1 MALIIGPGPLTGTVD
16 DDVINFITSGNG
28 SVAFGGEG
36 NDLIVGT
43 SAEGAIMPMFDIFIG
58 DAGNDTLIGS
68 GTLEDG
74 FIEDNRQQHLWG
86 GSGDDVFYLGIGDIA
101 GDDSGSNTFILTSA
115 MTGAAASASIIG
127 GSETDRVV
135 VNLTPGAV
143 LTPHTSTSWLVDYG
157 VSSVQ
162 SVEEI
167 QIGADGPVFLF
178 NQTSQV
184 DTADFSISSDGSSA
198 VNASTVT
205 AAMLY
210 DEVAQ
215 SYTYYRQTLLNANK
229 FVVMSSATD
238 GSFDLGGGQIDT
250 TLGTLGLVV
259 NGLTSEWEF
268 TYTISVPTALTELV
282 NSGNI
287 IDLGISIA
295 DDTVTI
301 GSSNAHLFGTDLHTS
316 FDVHLSYDM
325 GDTLDLSGL
334 TEATQGALV
343 RGNDAANTI
352 TGSVLGDQIDGGAG
366 RDSLIGG
373 LGDDIIMGGDHGDVI
388 FGGDGL
394 DYLVGEAGN
403 DWLFGEVGNDTI
415 LGGTGIDKLFGG
427 EGDDTLDGG
436 IGIDSLFGGNGADL
450 LDGMHGDDWLEGA
463 SGKDTLR
470 GGNGNDTIYGGTED
484 DILSGGAGND
494 LLIGGD
500 GKDRLFGGNGN
511 DTLDAG
517 AGNATMTGGAG
528 ADTFVFATSG
538 DPDPGADRVLI
549 KDFVFG
555 EDVLDIHLATDTA
568 ATPMTWDLLSA
579 MQEVAGNTV
588 LSLAGGATITFAN
601 VTVMD
606 FQMNTDWHVGYDLIS

>member
-1 MALIIGPGPLTGTVD
+1 MALITGIGPLTGTAE

-28 SVAFGGEG
+28 SVVFGGEG

-43 SAEGAIMPMFDIFIG
+43 SAEGVIMPMFDIFVG

-86 GSGDDVFYLGIGDIA
+86 GSGDDVFYLGVGDFA

-115 MTGAAASASIIG
+115 MTGATASAAIFG

-135 VNLTPGAV
+135 VDLAPGAV

-167 QIGADGPVFLF
+167 QIGTEGPVFQF
-178 NQTSQV
+178 NQGHQV
-184 DTADFSISSDGSSA
+184 DTADFSISSDGSGA

-205 AAMLY
+205 AALLY
-210 DEVAQ
+210 EEVAQ
-215 SYTYYRQTLLNANK
+215 SYTYYRQTVLNANK
-229 FVVMSSATD
+229 FVVMSSGYD

-250 TLGTLGLVV
+250 MLGTLGLVV
-259 NGLTSEWEF
+259 NGMTSEWEF
-268 TYTISVPTALTELV
+268 TYTVSVPTALTELV

-287 IDLGISIA
+287 IDMGISIA

-316 FDVHLSYDM
+316 FDVHLSYDI

-352 TGSVLGDQIDGGAG
+352 TGTALGDQIDGGAG
-366 RDSLIGG
+366 RDNLIGG
-373 LGDDIIMGGDHGDVI
+373 LGDDIIMGGADGDTI
-388 FGGDGL
+388 SGGDGL
-394 DYLVGEAGN
+394 DLLIGESGN
-403 DWLFGEVGNDTI
+403 DLIYGGAGADTLEGGAGRDI
-415 LGGTGIDKLFGG
+415 LSGG
-427 EGDDTLDGG
+427 EGLDMLYGGRGDDTLEGDE
-436 IGIDSLFGGNGADL
+436 GNDVLVGSSGADML
-450 LDGMHGDDWLEGA
+450 Y
-463 SGKDTLR
+463 
-470 GGNGNDTIYGGTED
+470 GGEGNDTLGGGTED
-484 DILSGGAGND
+484 DV
-494 LLIGGD
+494 
-500 GKDRLFGGNGN
+500 LFGGNGN
-511 DTLDAG
+511 DRLKGHAGNDSLYGGDGHDRLNGGDGNDLLDAG
-517 AGNATMTGGAG
+517 AGNATLTGGAG
-528 ADTFVFATSG
+528 ADTFVFKTSG
-538 DPDPGADRVLI
+538 APEVGADKAFVL
-549 KDFVFG
+549 DFTFG
-555 EDVLDIHLATDTA
+555 EDVLDIHLATDTS

-579 MQEVAGNTV
+579 MQDVDGNAV
-588 LSLAGGATITFAN
+588 LSLAGGAKITFEN
-601 VTVMD
+601 VTVLD
-606 FQMNTDWHVGYDLIS
+606 FQMNTGWHVGYDLIS